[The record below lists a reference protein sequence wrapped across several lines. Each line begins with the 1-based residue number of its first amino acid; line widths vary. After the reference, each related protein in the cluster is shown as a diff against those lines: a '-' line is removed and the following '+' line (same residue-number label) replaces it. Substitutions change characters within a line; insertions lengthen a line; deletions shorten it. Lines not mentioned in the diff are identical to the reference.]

1 MQWIWSQVAYSIRY
15 HASHAA
21 LPGRGLTSHIRP
33 PSEVVQ
39 PYRPHSPLHRSFSL
53 SCTYLSPQQ
62 AVLLP
67 RSSHNYTQEAGVP
80 VSPPSPT
87 TASEISLAAARAVRM
102 SCANGAIADALFI
115 VNSLRRSNF
124 PPQPSTHNGGG
135 LLMPK
140 LDYEPIDFGQPVSP
154 ALSAHCLL
162 HHFVRQRMSLRAR
175 QLAEQLMQDGTHIR
189 PSTLHAVIQCQ
200 TERAN
205 DSKFLQAR
213 RPLQRDPLYLRPK
226 QVEDQGTRLALKL
239 LLHARQH
246 RQRCYE
252 NTYQFIINI
261 CLVQG
266 EIIVASLLFVLLV
279 KDWEMKRAA
288 TRVREQEAVWTQAL
302 PATRHGLGSLPP
314 SKRMLKMILF
324 KANKEIMLDPGDES
338 NQPRREAALQALC
351 NIAGLL
357 DARLLPYA
365 DLSSLIRTL
374 YSVPKDPDKVWVT
387 EFGKT
392 ARVQHYEYIHRVV
405 LRLASDLPSSSE
417 GIRPQQSDI
426 MPSLNLR
433 SYNSLLHYAL
443 RHQQSI
449 SLAKRLLHHMEH
461 KHNPPLKPDTTTY
474 NVIIRS
480 GSLLRRNDLVE
491 SALEQ
496 LRGLPEN
503 NRHAIMV
510 QPPPSLVVAPNR
522 SEVNGAESKWATALK
537 DQMAGLPIPALEKPL
552 KADAFTLTSYI
563 QHLTVTGNPDVVADI
578 LFHVLPELSII
589 DHPSW
594 GSVTDEQ
601 LALIRMQTRQM
612 RLVRAVSLGP
622 WFFIAVL
629 NALRKAGKT
638 GLAERVWLLA
648 KQAERASLM
657 GAIDIDGNLMKP
669 WCLPIQAYTIMLQ
682 CYGAEARRGL
692 ELRCTS
698 RPRKND
704 WVPKIGGNKVR
715 GWASYVLAQ
724 SAAARKHRSRR
735 TLALLMG
742 VTLYRIMRH
751 AGMAVW
757 DGLSELRDVDRAT
770 LSPPRPDARFF
781 NAALEMFGRQPRTFQ
796 RTSRTTPACWRRKVT
811 LGNVQFSRL
820 GMRPRNWNPFLGRI
834 VKEMHALGFKVPSGF
849 RRLFVGRW
857 PYGFEEHQ
865 HRPELNEQPFAFP
878 KSRRSPFRPHAL
890 RTMKT
895 RGLPVRRT
903 VWRVLG
909 RKYRWRH
916 RWRRKLPKEKYDKC
930 V

>member
-1 MQWIWSQVAYSIRY
+1 MQWIWSQAVYSIRS
-15 HASHAA
+15 HTSHAV
-21 LPGRGLTSHIRP
+21 LPVRGLTSCIRP
-33 PSEVVQ
+33 PSKVVQ
-39 PYRPHSPLHRSFSL
+39 PYRPHSPLHRPFSL
-53 SCTYLSPQQ
+53 SCKYFSSSQ
-62 AVLLP
+62 AHQLP
-67 RSSHNYTQEAGVP
+67 PSYHNYTQESGDPA
-80 VSPPSPT
+80 SLPSPA

-102 SCANGAIADALFI
+102 SCANGAIADASFI
-115 VNSLRRSNF
+115 VNSLRRSNL
-124 PPQPSTHNGGG
+124 PPQPSTDKGGG

-140 LDYEPIDFGQPVSP
+140 LDYKPIDFGQPVSP

-189 PSTLHAVIQCQ
+189 ASTLHAVIQCQ
-200 TERAN
+200 TKQVN
-205 DSKFLQAR
+205 DGKFLQAR
-213 RPLQRDPLYLRPK
+213 RPSQRDPLCIKPK

-288 TRVREQEAVWTQAL
+288 AQVQKQEAAWTQAP
-302 PATRHGLGSLPP
+302 PATRHGLGSLHGSPP
-314 SKRMLKMILF
+314 SKRILKMILSR
-324 KANKEIMLDPGDES
+324 AQKEIMLDSAEES
-338 NQPRREAALQALC
+338 NRPRREAALQALC
-351 NIAGLL
+351 NIASLL
-357 DARLLPYA
+357 DARSLPYTDA
-365 DLSSLIRTL
+365 SSVIRTL

-387 EFGKT
+387 EIGQG
-392 ARVQHYEYIHRVV
+392 ARVQPYEYIHRVI
-405 LRLASDLPSSSE
+405 LRLASDLSSSSK
-417 GIRPQQSDI
+417 GARPEQYGI
-426 MPSLNLR
+426 MPPLNLE
-433 SYNSLLHYAL
+433 SYNALLHYAL
-443 RHQQSI
+443 RHRQSVP
-449 SLAKRLLHHMEH
+449 LAKRLLHHMEYT
-461 KHNPPLKPDTTTY
+461 HNPSLRPNITTY

-491 SALEQ
+491 SALER
-496 LRGLPEN
+496 LRGLTEN

-510 QPPPSLVVAPNR
+510 QPPPSLVAAPNR
-522 SEVNGAESKWATALK
+522 PDVNRAESKWAATLK
-537 DQMAGLPIPALEKPL
+537 HQKVGLPALEKPL

-563 QHLTVTGNPDVVADI
+563 QHLTAIGSPDVVADV

-648 KQAERASLM
+648 KQAEHASLT
-657 GAIDIDGNLMKP
+657 GAIGIDGNPMKP
-669 WCLPIQAYTIMLQ
+669 WRLPIQAYTMMLQ

-698 RPRKND
+698 RLRIND
-704 WVPKIGGNKVR
+704 WAPKIGGNKVR

-724 SAAARKHRSRR
+724 NAAARKHRSRR

-742 VTLYRIMRH
+742 ATLYRIMCH

-757 DGLSELRDVDRAT
+757 NGLSELQNVDKAT
-770 LSPPRPDARFF
+770 LNPPLPDARFF

-796 RTSRTTPACWRRKVT
+796 RSSRTNPAHWRRKVT

-820 GMRPRNWNPFLGRI
+820 GVRPRNWNPFLGRI

-849 RRLFVGRW
+849 RRLFVGWW
-857 PYGFEEHQ
+857 PYGFEEHR

-878 KSRRSPFRPHAL
+878 KLRRSPFRPHAL
-890 RTMKT
+890 RTLKT

-903 VWRVLG
+903 VWRALG
-909 RKYRWRH
+909 RKYRWKH
-916 RWRRKLPKEKYDKC
+916 RRRRKLQNGGK
-930 V
+930 VR

>member
-1 MQWIWSQVAYSIRY
+1 MQWIWSQAAYSFRS
-15 HASHAA
+15 HTSHAT
-21 LPGRGLTSHIRP
+21 LPVRGLASCIRP
-33 PSEVVQ
+33 PSKVVQ

-53 SCTYLSPQQ
+53 SCKYFSPPQ
-62 AVLLP
+62 ARLLP
-67 RSSHNYTQEAGVP
+67 RSSHDDTQEAGDSA
-80 VSPPSPT
+80 SPPSPA

-102 SCANGAIADALFI
+102 SCANGAITDASFI
-115 VNSLRRSNF
+115 VNSLRRSNL
-124 PPQPSTHNGGG
+124 PPQPSTDKGGG
-135 LLMPK
+135 LLIPK

-189 PSTLHAVIQCQ
+189 ASTLHAVIQCQ

-205 DSKFLQAR
+205 DGKFLQAR
-213 RPLQRDPLYLRPK
+213 RPSQRDPSCIKPK

-266 EIIVASLLFVLLV
+266 EIIVASLLFVLLI

-288 TRVREQEAVWTQAL
+288 TQVREQEATWTQAL
-302 PATRHGLGSLPP
+302 PPRHGFGSLHGSPP
-314 SKRMLKMILF
+314 SKRILKMILS
-324 KANKEIMLDPGDES
+324 KAQKEIMLDPAEES
-338 NQPRREAALQALC
+338 NRSRREAALQALC
-351 NIAGLL
+351 NIASLL
-357 DARLLPYA
+357 DARSLPYT
-365 DLSSLIRTL
+365 DVSSVIRTL

-387 EFGKT
+387 EFGKR
-392 ARVQHYEYIHRVV
+392 ARVQPYEYTHRVI
-405 LRLASDLPSSSE
+405 LRLASDLSSSSKGAGPE
-417 GIRPQQSDI
+417 QFDI
-426 MPSLNLR
+426 MPPLNLE
-433 SYNSLLHYAL
+433 SYNALLHYAL
-443 RHQQSI
+443 RHRQSI
-449 SLAKRLLHHMEH
+449 SLAKRLLYHMEH
-461 KHNPPLKPDTTTY
+461 KRNPPLRPDITTY

-480 GSLLRRNDLVE
+480 GSLLRRNDLTE
-491 SALEQ
+491 SALER
-496 LRGLPEN
+496 LRGLTEN

-522 SEVNGAESKWATALK
+522 PDVNRAESKWAVTLK
-537 DQMAGLPIPALEKPL
+537 HQKAGLPALEKPL

-563 QHLTVTGNPDVVADI
+563 QHITATGNPDVVADI
-578 LFHVLPELSII
+578 IFHVLPELSII

-601 LALIRMQTRQM
+601 LALVRMQTRQM
-612 RLVRAVSLGP
+612 RLMRAVSLGP

-629 NALRKAGKT
+629 NALSKAGKT

-648 KQAERASLM
+648 KQAERASLT
-657 GAIDIDGNLMKP
+657 GAIGIDGNPMKP

-698 RPRKND
+698 RPRTND
-704 WVPKIGGNKVR
+704 WAPKIGGNIVR

-724 SAAARKHRSRR
+724 NAAARKHRSRR

-742 VTLYRIMRH
+742 ATLYRIMCH

-757 DGLSELRDVDRAT
+757 NCWSELQNVDKAT
-770 LSPPRPDARFF
+770 LNPPRPDARFF
-781 NAALEMFGRQPRTFQ
+781 NAALDMFGRQPRTFQ
-796 RTSRTTPACWRRKVT
+796 RSSRTNPAHWRRKVT

-820 GMRPRNWNPFLGRI
+820 GVRPRNWNPFLGRI

-849 RRLFVGRW
+849 RRFFVGQW
-857 PYGFEEHQ
+857 PYGFEEHR

-878 KSRRSPFRPHAL
+878 KLRRSPFRPHAL
-890 RTMKT
+890 RTLKT

-903 VWRVLG
+903 IWRALG
-909 RKYRWRH
+909 RRYWWKH
-916 RWRRKLPKEKYDKC
+916 RWRRKLESGGK
-930 V
+930 VR